1 MVAAP
6 SLYSQ
11 FGDESTTQTVQG
23 DKSVAET
30 YYSDSARLLV
40 KYNELEN
47 TNHLTAPPASDAAP
61 ALALASTTIAD
72 NAAKKAGKGA
82 SMNMLVLYICFKD
95 GYSPLPMH
103 HLSFLE
109 SMQLRGGQL
118 QPGLDLTGGSHFFPL
133 FM

>member
-11 FGDESTTQTVQG
+11 FGDESTPQTVQG
-23 DKSVAET
+23 DKSVAGT

-47 TNHLTAPPASDAAP
+47 MNHLAAPPASDAAP
-61 ALALASTTIAD
+61 ALALANTTIAD

-82 SMNMLVLYICFKD
+82 SMNMLVLCICFND
-95 GYSPLPMH
+95 DYLPLPMH
-103 HLSFLE
+103 YLSFLE
-109 SMQLRGGQL
+109 SMQL
-118 QPGLDLTGGSHFFPL
+118 
-133 FM
+133 